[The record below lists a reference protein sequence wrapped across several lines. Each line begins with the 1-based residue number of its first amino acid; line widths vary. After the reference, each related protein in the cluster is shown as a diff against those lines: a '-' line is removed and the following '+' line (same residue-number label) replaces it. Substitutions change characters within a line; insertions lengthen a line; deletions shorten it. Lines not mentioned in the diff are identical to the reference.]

1 MKPIKLILFLIA
13 TFLLAGTGMSLSP
26 DTAATPVADHHVHV
40 RSEAGTEAL
49 IKIMEK
55 VKQQK
60 GVEITDSAGADKV
73 IALLDSSGTEKA
85 VLLSTAYFFSM
96 PEVDFEDEADRV
108 RQENEFVAR
117 QAATYPDRLTAFCGL
132 NPLSGYALKEVERC
146 AEYNSVS
153 GIKLQLANSAV
164 DLRNEEHRKK
174 MAKVFETADSHG
186 LAIVIHLWTR
196 NPDYGRKDVTLFIDD
211 ILSRAPN
218 VPVQIA
224 HLAGPGSFTEA
235 TDRASAAFADAI
247 AKDHPSMDKVWFDLA
262 AVPAY
267 PGAAKSKEE
276 QEKIR
281 ETNRKIEQRIR
292 QLGTD
297 RILWGTDWIAGPT
310 ERYVKRV
317 ASIPLSNE
325 IMEAIASNT
334 AAYLE

>member
-1 MKPIKLILFLIA
+1 MKAIKLILFIIA
-13 TFLLAGTGMSLSP
+13 TFMLTGTGLAQST
-26 DTAATPVADHHVHV
+26 DTATVPVADHHVHI

-49 IKIMEK
+49 VKIMKK

-60 GVEITDSAGADKV
+60 GVEITDSAGAEKV

-85 VLLSTAYFFSM
+85 VLLSIAYFFSM
-96 PEVDFEDEADRV
+96 PEVDFEEKATKV
-108 RQENEFVAR
+108 RQENEYAAR
-117 QAATYPDRLTAFCGL
+117 QAAKYPDRLTAFCGL
-132 NPLSGYALKEVERC
+132 NPLSGYALKEIERC
-146 AEYNSVS
+146 AEYSSVS
-153 GIKLQLANSAV
+153 GIKLHLANSDV

-174 MAKVFETADSHG
+174 LARVFEAADSHG

-196 NPDYGRKDVTLFIDD
+196 NPDYGRKDVNLFIDD
-211 ILSRAPN
+211 VLSRAPN

-224 HLAGPGSFTEA
+224 HLAGPGSFNKV
-235 TDRASAAFADAI
+235 TDHASAAFADAI

-267 PGAAKSKEE
+267 PGGAKSKEE

-281 ETNRKIEQRIR
+281 ETNRKIERRIR

-310 ERYVKRV
+310 ERYVERMK
-317 ASIPLSNE
+317 SIPLSAE